1 MYVSVLCE
9 PFMLARVPVP
19 RYARVGGGAGSSA
32 AARCRLAPLVI
43 SALARSFPVAGAKA
57 DANGF
62 LWPLSRQG
70 SAAARRGRR
79 AQQRC
84 SPSFQTCKGALRA
97 MPPGILPISRGA
109 ACLPRLLKMP
119 AASLA
124 QE

>member
-9 PFMLARVPVP
+9 PFMLARVTGYRAYVRCSLPT
-19 RYARVGGGAGSSA
+19 AGAASNLCLASRA
-32 AARCRLAPLVI
+32 A
-43 SALARSFPVAGAKA
+43 FPVAGVKA

-84 SPSFQTCKGALRA
+84 SPYFQTCKGALRSDA
-97 MPPGILPISRGA
+97 AGICADFTRC
-109 ACLPRLLKMP
+109 CLPRLLKMP